1 MDVTN
6 RWQEAKQR
14 RQTTGIVMVDMSKAF
29 DRVGHSKLIT
39 DLHSLGILGTALAWF
54 CSYLSCR
61 VQSVKIGLKISSEV
75 KCTRGVPQGSVLGPL
90 LFVVYTR
97 GLHDILPRSICHQEF
112 ADDII
117 INTSHPD
124 PHVVTAKLSE
134 GITCL
139 ADWLEDRGLLRNQS
153 KTQVMFIK
161 PCGVMVVPGI
171 VNCRGAPLVTVITKN
186 MI

>member
-1 MDVTN
+1 MA
-6 RWQEAKQR
+6 EAKQK
-14 RQTTGIVMVDMSKAF
+14 RQTAGIVMVDMSKAF
-29 DRVGHSKLIT
+29 DRVGHSKLKA

-61 VQSVKIGLKISSEV
+61 VQSVKIGLNISSEV
-75 KCTRGVPQGSVLGPL
+75 KFTRGTTRKSAGPSTFC
-90 LFVVYTR
+90 FVVYSR

-117 INTSHPD
+117 IDTSHPD

-139 ADWLEDRGLLRNQS
+139 ADWLEDRGLLLNES

-161 PCGVMVVPGI
+161 PRACWLSL
-171 VNCRGAPLVTVITKN
+171 ALSTVEEHRSSMCQLSSTWVC
-186 MI
+186 